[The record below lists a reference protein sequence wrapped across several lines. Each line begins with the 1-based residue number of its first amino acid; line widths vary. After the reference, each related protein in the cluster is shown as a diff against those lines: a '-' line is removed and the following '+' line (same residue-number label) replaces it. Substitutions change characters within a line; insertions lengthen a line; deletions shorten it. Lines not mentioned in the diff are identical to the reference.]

1 MLRDLTRTMFFKA
14 GFNVKAEQGQDAL
27 WKIVLDLRKWVL
39 GKAKRSGFDFPSD
52 SRTWTRVKHGTSI
65 KSSDGSTS
73 LTSCLHIDD
82 GIFTWACVLI
92 EDKGA
97 PAGTS
102 PREWVTEIGFKGT
115 SQEEGRF
122 SVVLSYEDRPGFI
135 GKLQDDPDPSVP
147 GIVAITITDK
157 ELFCS
162 ESGIKIGLD
171 AMEITPE
178 FAALSLIIDER
189 RQLPVVL
196 IAPTATGELPLNPES
211 LAHALGPN
219 ALVLYTNN
227 CDVISA
233 LNRDLERFEL
243 QCLNGSLRVYSPK
256 PAVDQPGEF
265 TRHRYIAA
273 NDLRSD
279 PEDAV
284 LMLRRALAQDV
295 HFWTSLLRIVDVK
308 RMNWASSNEKRF
320 EAKKG
325 ELEDEVFEEMLK
337 AEKKVNNVERKLN
350 FALQERDE
358 LREENYQLKARC
370 DSYEQA
376 FKSPTIQS
384 RDKRLYEFLSAMSGL
399 PKKPDEVAKLAVAV
413 FSFEIDFSE
422 RGWSSLV
429 NCTTDSNIL
438 WAALKD
444 ISLILHPMFAHHK
457 SIDIAS
463 EFSRQSKFSY
473 ARSEGKQTRK
483 DPKLMAQREDTYN
496 GRKIFIEKHISSST
510 GDPSSKN
517 FLRLYFDYDTPSEK
531 IVIGQCGGHM
541 NNYTTKSL
549 H

>member
-178 FAALSLIIDER
+178 FDALS
-189 RQLPVVL
+189 
-196 IAPTATGELPLNPES
+196 
-211 LAHALGPN
+211 H
-219 ALVLYTNN
+219 
-227 CDVISA
+227 
-233 LNRDLERFEL
+233 
-243 QCLNGSLRVYSPK
+243 
-256 PAVDQPGEF
+256 
-265 TRHRYIAA
+265 HR
-273 NDLRSD
+273 
-279 PEDAV
+279 
-284 LMLRRALAQDV
+284 
-295 HFWTSLLRIVDVK
+295 
-308 RMNWASSNEKRF
+308 
-320 EAKKG
+320 
-325 ELEDEVFEEMLK
+325 
-337 AEKKVNNVERKLN
+337 
-350 FALQERDE
+350 
-358 LREENYQLKARC
+358 
-370 DSYEQA
+370 
-376 FKSPTIQS
+376 
-384 RDKRLYEFLSAMSGL
+384 
-399 PKKPDEVAKLAVAV
+399 
-413 FSFEIDFSE
+413 
-422 RGWSSLV
+422 
-429 NCTTDSNIL
+429 
-438 WAALKD
+438 
-444 ISLILHPMFAHHK
+444 
-457 SIDIAS
+457 
-463 EFSRQSKFSY
+463 
-473 ARSEGKQTRK
+473 
-483 DPKLMAQREDTYN
+483 
-496 GRKIFIEKHISSST
+496 
-510 GDPSSKN
+510 
-517 FLRLYFDYDTPSEK
+517 
-531 IVIGQCGGHM
+531 
-541 NNYTTKSL
+541 
-549 H
+549 